1 MARSVTAF
9 ISLTWLRRRK
19 EEAAAVARHRP
30 LPPSDRRP
38 FRRHAA
44 ADTCSASARLPPSP
58 PGAASVAADA
68 EGVRPAHI
76 PAAPV
81 PAPASSTAAA

>member
-58 PGAASVAADA
+58 PGAASVATRSRSV
-68 EGVRPAHI
+68 GLLHRG
-76 PAAPV
+76 
-81 PAPASSTAAA
+81 